1 MKSTNSNTKRL
12 LRNAAI
18 ACACICFPAAL
29 QANTTFFDLNNT
41 EEKAALAAE
50 NETIDQGAE
59 ANAYKFETYAGK
71 KQKLQPKRRRHRKIT
86 HVR

>member
-1 MKSTNSNTKRL
+1 MKSTNSKTHRL

-29 QANTTFFDLNNT
+29 QANPSFFDLNAG
-41 EEKAALAAE
+41 EKASVATE
-50 NETIDQGAE
+50 NETIAQGSE
-59 ANAYKFETYAGK
+59 ADTYKYVADMGK
-71 KQKLQPKRRRHRKIT
+71 KQKQQPKKRRRHRKIT

>member
-29 QANTTFFDLNNT
+29 QANTTLLDLRNA

-50 NETIDQGAE
+50 NETVAQGLE
-59 ANAYKFETYAGK
+59 ADTYKYEADMGK
-71 KQKLQPKRRRHRKIT
+71 KQKQQQKRRRHRKIT